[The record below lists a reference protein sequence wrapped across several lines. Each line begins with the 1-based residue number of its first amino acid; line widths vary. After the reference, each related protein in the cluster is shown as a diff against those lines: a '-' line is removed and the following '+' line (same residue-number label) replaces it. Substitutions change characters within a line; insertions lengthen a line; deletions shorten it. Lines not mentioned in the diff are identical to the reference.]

1 MTCSHACVRFSL
13 LVALLAGGAARAQ
26 GPKADGEARGVQ
38 DASAAQPA
46 VEARGSAREQNE
58 DVSVDMGSLLSA
70 FARMPGLEAR
80 FSEEKHIALLA
91 RPLVSRGTLFFT
103 RPALLLRRVESP
115 ELSEVVINRDALRV
129 RDKAGEQTLDLRA
142 RKDIRPFVE
151 SLTWILAGERAALER
166 TYTASF
172 QPESQGAPWQ
182 LSLKPKVAPLSH
194 LIAELMIRGRGLFVE
209 QIEVRETSGD
219 KTITRILSA
228 NPRRVFSA
236 AERAKLFGERV
247 PDGGARSAP

>member
-1 MTCSHACVRFSL
+1 MTCSHACARYSL
-13 LVALLAGGAARAQ
+13 LLALLAGGAAQAQ
-26 GPKADGEARGVQ
+26 GPNAEGGARAAEAGT
-38 DASAAQPA
+38 AQPGA
-46 VEARGSAREQNE
+46 
-58 DVSVDMGSLLSA
+58 DISVDMGRLLSA
-70 FARMPGLEAR
+70 FAGMPGLEAT
-80 FSEEKHIALLA
+80 FTEEKHIALLA

-103 RPALLLRRVESP
+103 RPALLLRRVEAP
-115 ELSEVVINRDALRV
+115 ERSEVVINRDALRV

-166 TYTASF
+166 SYAIGF
-172 QPESQGAPWQ
+172 QPESKGAPWQ

-194 LIAELMIRGRGLFVE
+194 LIAELVIRGRGLFVE

-219 KTITRILSA
+219 RTVTRILSA

-236 AERAKLFGERV
+236 DERAKLFGERAG
-247 PDGGARSAP
+247 DAGARSAP

>member
-1 MTCSHACVRFSL
+1 MNCSHACARFSL
-13 LVALLAGGAARAQ
+13 SLALLAAVAAHAEA
-26 GPKADGEARGVQ
+26 PKADGGARVVP
-38 DASAAQPA
+38 DAAVAQPA
-46 VEARGSAREQNE
+46 AAREPGKQT
-58 DVSVDMGSLLSA
+58 SVDMASLLSA
-70 FARMPGLEAR
+70 FAGMPGLEAT

-115 ELSEVVINRDALRV
+115 EPSEVVINKDALRV
-129 RDKAGEQTLDLRA
+129 RDKSGEQTLDLRA

-166 TYTASF
+166 TYAASF
-172 QPESQGAPWQ
+172 QAESKGAPWQ

-194 LIAELMIRGRGLFVE
+194 LIAELVIRGRGLFVE
-209 QIEVRETSGD
+209 QIEVRETGGD

-236 AERAKLFGERV
+236 AERAKLFGERA